1 MSDGAADAAPPAP
14 DAASQSARTTAGARG
29 VLSVILGAAFLMATS
44 AVGPGFLT
52 QTTVFTEQVGASF
65 GFAILIS
72 ILFDLGAQLNVWR
85 VIAVTER
92 RAQDVAN
99 AVLPG
104 LGHLLIV
111 LIVLGGLAFNIGN
124 VAGAGLG
131 LTALFDV
138 PTLTG
143 AIVSAVIAI
152 ALFLVREAG
161 RAMDRFAQLM
171 GVLMV
176 VLTVYVAVASR
187 PPVGEA
193 IVRTVLPTRIDVLTI
208 VTLVGGTVGG
218 YITFAGA
225 HRLLDAGITGRSRI
239 PEVMRS
245 AASGIGIASIMR
257 VVLFLAALGVVTQ
270 GLTLD
275 KANPPASVFR
285 LATGEAGYRLFG
297 LVMWAAAITS
307 VVGSAYTSVSFLRS
321 LGGALDRRW
330 RELIIAFIAVSTL
343 IFAVVGRP
351 VKTLILVGA
360 LNGLILPISLGV
372 MLVAANRRSIVG
384 DYRHPISLTIC
395 GWLVAAAMA
404 VMGGVALVTG
414 LRSLGG

>member
-1 MSDGAADAAPPAP
+1 VSDDAPGASSPAP
-14 DAASQSARTTAGARG
+14 DLTRAGSRRASGGRG
-29 VLSVILGAAFLMATS
+29 VLSVIIGAAFLMATS

-52 QTTVFTEQVGASF
+52 QTTVFTQQLGASF

-104 LGHLLIV
+104 LGHLLIA

-131 LTALFDV
+131 ANVLLGV

-143 AIVSAVIAI
+143 AVASAAI
-152 ALFLVREAG
+152 AVTIFLVREAG
-161 RAMDRFAQLM
+161 RAMDRFAQIM
-171 GVLMV
+171 GIVMV

-187 PPVGEA
+187 PPVGDA
-193 IVRTVLPTRIDVLTI
+193 VARTVLPTQVDMLAI

-225 HRLLDAGITGRSRI
+225 HRLLDAGITGRARMG
-239 PEVMRS
+239 EVMRS
-245 AASGIGIASIMR
+245 ASSGIGIASIMR
-257 VVLFLAALGVVTQ
+257 VVLFLAALGVVSQ
-270 GLTLD
+270 GLRLD
-275 KANPPASVFR
+275 PANPPASVFR
-285 LATGEAGYRLFG
+285 LAAGEVGYRVFG

-307 VVGSAYTSVSFLRS
+307 VVGSSYTSVSFLRS
-321 LGGALDRRW
+321 LGGTFDRHW
-330 RELIIAFIAVSTL
+330 RELIIAFIAVST
-343 IFAVVGRP
+343 IVFAIVGRP
-351 VKTLILVGA
+351 VRTLILVGA

-372 MLVAANRRSIVG
+372 MLVAANRPSIVG
-384 DYRHPISLTIC
+384 SYRHPRWLTVC
-395 GWLVAAAMA
+395 GWVVAAAMA
-404 VMGGVALVTG
+404 AMGGAALVNG
-414 LRSLGG
+414 VRSLAR